1 MCVGDE
7 SGSSSAEHDG
17 TEVVSLCAR
26 HHSTTNKAIGTVHL
40 GGILEVLGIGGDD
53 DDVIHSHTWRQG
65 RRRSSPWTPFKVS
78 HCFGGLDTFLRSP
91 PQLCPLLNMANLEL
105 GGIPWYGV
113 EVHT

>member
-65 RRRSSPWTPFKVS
+65 RRRSSPWTPFKEHS
-78 HCFGGLDTFLRSP
+78 LMKLFF
-91 PQLCPLLNMANLEL
+91 
-105 GGIPWYGV
+105 
-113 EVHT
+113 